1 MLTRMLKSQV
11 LVASLLSVALL
22 ASCSKKV
29 AETPGADSTASKPAA
44 EVKIVPAETGIDF
57 PGAKLEIVSPKEG
70 QVLKSEKD
78 SQMVVMKVTGME
90 LAKPTPGDSAK
101 GIAYSKQG
109 QHVHV
114 IVDGKPYMADY
125 KNGTPF
131 NIGVLA
137 VGKHTIRA
145 FPARSWHESVKAM
158 TTFGVRTFYVG
169 AAPAKTEKVDA
180 IDPKAP
186 MLTYSRPKGTYTV
199 KEAEKLLLDFY
210 LTNVT
215 LGADGDKVTVTIDG
229 KMIESLTEWKPYFI
243 TGLGVGKHTI
253 ALQLIDAKGTPVP
266 GEYNAPSMEITISY

>member
-1 MLTRMLKSQV
+1 MITRMLPSRI
-11 LVASLLSVALL
+11 LVMSLLSVALL
-22 ASCSKKV
+22 SSCAKK
-29 AETPGADSTASKPAA
+29 AEQTPSTDSAATKPVA
-44 EVKIVPAETGIDF
+44 EVKIVSAETGVEF
-57 PGAKLEIVSPKEG
+57 PGARLEIVSPKEG
-70 QVLKSEKD
+70 QVLKNEKD

-90 LAKPTPGDSAK
+90 LGKPTPGDSAK

-180 IDPKAP
+180 INSKAP
-186 MLTYSRPKGTYTV
+186 MLTYSRPKGTYTL

-210 LTNVT
+210 LTNAT
-215 LGADGDKVTVTIDG
+215 LGADGDKVSVTIDG

-253 ALQLIDAKGTPVP
+253 ALQLIDAKGAPVP
-266 GEYNAPSMEITISY
+266 GEYNAPSMEITISN